1 MQPDNE
7 TLKNVLVDNA
17 VSIDEITD
25 TPAITEKFI
34 GQVKWFNNKAGY
46 GFITTTGIHGENDVF
61 AHYTTIQAS
70 NTQYKYLVLGEY
82 VEFQMIKSVNQ
93 SHEFQ
98 ATTITGINGGR
109 LMCETRQMNRLTNTE
124 PEDTHLRV
132 PPLPTKR
139 KNYDE
144 YRHTPKTPRGTPDLR
159 KREKENDDEEYRY
172 TPRGPPPV
180 MKRRR
185 DVEEYRHTPK
195 TPRGPSSYSEQSDTT
210 NENFQEVNR
219 GKTKKTLNFSAKK

>member
-124 PEDTHLRV
+124 PEDTHLRG

-144 YRHTPKTPRGTPDLR
+144 YRHTPRGTPDLKKR
-159 KREKENDDEEYRY
+159 KKENDDEEYRH
-172 TPRGPPPV
+172 TARGPPPV
-180 MKRRR
+180 IKRMR
-185 DVEEYRHTPK
+185 DSEEYRHTPK
-195 TPRGPSSYSEQSDTT
+195 TPRGPSFSSYSEQSDTT

-219 GKTKKTLNFSAKK
+219 GKNKKTLNFSAKK

>member
-17 VSIDEITD
+17 VSIDGITD
-25 TPAITEKFI
+25 TPAIIEKFI

-109 LMCETRQMNRLTNTE
+109 LMCETRQMNRVANTE
-124 PEDTHLRV
+124 LEDTHLRG

-144 YRHTPKTPRGTPDLR
+144 YRHTPRGTPDLR
-159 KREKENDDEEYRY
+159 KRENDDEEYRHN
-172 TPRGPPPV
+172 TPRGPPPPL

-185 DVEEYRHTPK
+185 DVEEYRHTP
-195 TPRGPSSYSEQSDTT
+195 RGPSSEQQPHTT

-219 GKTKKTLNFSAKK
+219 GKTKKNLNFSAKK